1 MLGMLDAV
9 FALVLEQ
16 ICGEGS
22 CGNRV
27 LQIILAPAFVGSIEM
42 NGSGCSAFLQTDV
55 SGGFHEL
62 NDVVAV
68 LHSLLQIV
76 SGAFRFCE
84 LVVIGDEPVQ
94 SLQHPQEDA
103 LRFCCK
109 LLRKVRII
117 HTALIQIPYGYGD
130 LTPMETVRTVI

>member
-1 MLGMLDAV
+1 MLDAV

-22 CGNRV
+22 CSNRV
-27 LQIILAPAFVGSIEM
+27 LQIVLAPAFVGSVEM
-42 NGSGCSAFLQTDV
+42 NGSGCSAFLQTDI

-94 SLQHPQEDA
+94 SLQHPQKDP

-109 LLRKVRII
+109 FLRKVRII
-117 HTALIQIPYGYGD
+117 HTALIQIPYRYRD